1 MKYKLINSVSKI
13 ETICDK
19 VTMDGFDYYVSD
31 ELQEKGDPII
41 HKTLKDKV
49 MYAPDEIGS
58 TQEHWWKVIAT
69 TNQNI
74 DVPKVL
80 DEVERL
86 AEKCTEETQ
95 SSRMKRVWKA
105 GYNKSQETYPFSE
118 DDMIDFYKWV
128 NQPHP
133 EDNRQPSA
141 VYIKNID
148 MWWHNHKKHTSKEL
162 LQLWKE
168 QQPKIIHYE
177 SK

>member
-95 SSRMKRVWKA
+95 SSRMKRV
-105 GYNKSQETYPFSE
+105 
-118 DDMIDFYKWV
+118 
-128 NQPHP
+128 
-133 EDNRQPSA
+133 
-141 VYIKNID
+141 
-148 MWWHNHKKHTSKEL
+148 
-162 LQLWKE
+162 
-168 QQPKIIHYE
+168 
-177 SK
+177 